1 LFAGLQLTRSD
12 YRKIRLTPDLIH
24 GEDEM
29 LKILAELQKLSRHNM
44 NAVERNKSWLTM
56 KGLNKVVCSS
66 IEGAIMS
73 FVDQGPIRAVI
84 KILMLLRNDP
94 GNASF
99 EVSKAVI
106 RQDVSVLN
114 KEARYHENYLRF
126 FRRNFPAL
134 INKWR

>member
-12 YRKIRLTPDLIH
+12 YRKIRLTSDLIH

-29 LKILAELQKLSRHNM
+29 LTILAELQKLSRHNM
-44 NAVERNKSWLTM
+44 NAAERTKRWQVM

-66 IEGAIMS
+66 IEGAVMS
-73 FVDQGPIRAVI
+73 FVDQGPVRAVT

-114 KEARYHENYLRF
+114 SEARYNENYLRF
-126 FRRNFPAL
+126 FRRHFSAL